1 MKLLFDLHTHTV
13 ASGHAFSTLKENIE
27 EAAAKGLKAMGT
39 SDHYSAMPG
48 SAQPI
53 YFTNFKAIK
62 EKILGVRI
70 FTGMEAN
77 IIDLEGKLDAE
88 EAVLKKMDYVIASL
102 HVPCV
107 KAGTREENT
116 NALIGAMKNPYVKI
130 IGHPDD
136 SRFPIDY
143 DTLTA
148 AAREHH
154 KLLEVNNSSLTPL
167 SYRQGVRENY
177 VKMLELC
184 RHYRTPVIVN
194 SDAHCEADS
203 GNHASAYALLEELDF
218 PQELVVNTSIE
229 LLSAY
234 LNAILA
240 QPEGAR
246 CGQLPRDTGAPRP
259 QLLQEGPSDD

>member
-107 KAGTREENT
+107 KAGTRGENT

-136 SRFPIDY
+136 DRFPLNY
-143 DTLTA
+143 EKLVKA
-148 AAREHH
+148 AAKE
-154 KLLEVNNSSLTPL
+154 KVALEVNNSSFSPRTGRLNADKNLPVML
-167 SYRQGVRENY
+167 SFCKKYKV
-177 VKMLELC
+177 
-184 RHYRTPVIVN
+184 PVIVD
-194 SDAHCEADS
+194 SDAHIFYDIGNLDRAKEMLEACEFPKKLILNTKLKGLS
-203 GNHASAYALLEELDF
+203 YVLNLEREETREKYDHMM
-218 PQELVVNTSIE
+218 E
-229 LLSAY
+229 
-234 LNAILA
+234 
-240 QPEGAR
+240 
-246 CGQLPRDTGAPRP
+246 D
-259 QLLQEGPSDD
+259 

>member
-48 SAQPI
+48 SAQSI

-136 SRFPIDY
+136 DRFPLNY
-143 DTLTA
+143 EKLVKA
-148 AAREHH
+148 AAKE
-154 KLLEVNNSSLTPL
+154 KVALEVNNSSFSP
-167 SYRQGVRENY
+167 
-177 VKMLELC
+177 
-184 RHYRTPVIVN
+184 RT
-194 SDAHCEADS
+194 
-203 GNHASAYALLEELDF
+203 GR
-218 PQELVVNTSIE
+218 
-229 LLSAY
+229 
-234 LNAILA
+234 LNADKNL
-240 QPEGAR
+240 PVMLSFCKNTR
-246 CGQLPRDTGAPRP
+246 CR
-259 QLLQEGPSDD
+259 

>member
-102 HVPCV
+102 H
-107 KAGTREENT
+107 K
-116 NALIGAMKNPYVKI
+116 ALIPYFQWLQIQSVDADRS
-130 IGHPDD
+130 PQV
-136 SRFPIDY
+136 FLP
-143 DTLTA
+143 
-148 AAREHH
+148 
-154 KLLEVNNSSLTPL
+154 VL
-167 SYRQGVRENY
+167 SF
-177 VKMLELC
+177 
-184 RHYRTPVIVN
+184 HF
-194 SDAHCEADS
+194 S
-203 GNHASAYALLEELDF
+203 
-218 PQELVVNTSIE
+218 
-229 LLSAY
+229 
-234 LNAILA
+234 
-240 QPEGAR
+240 
-246 CGQLPRDTGAPRP
+246 
-259 QLLQEGPSDD
+259 

>member
-107 KAGTREENT
+107 KTTSAFLCLEKDAVSEAQKQMTACINCGRCVHVCPGRVLPARLATLAERGDMAGFEKLNGMECCECGCCSFVCPAKRPLTQEIKSMR
-116 NALIGAMKNPYVKI
+116 KI
-130 IGHPDD
+130 QLA
-136 SRFPIDY
+136 SR
-143 DTLTA
+143 
-148 AAREHH
+148 R
-154 KLLEVNNSSLTPL
+154 K
-167 SYRQGVRENY
+167 
-177 VKMLELC
+177 K
-184 RHYRTPVIVN
+184 
-194 SDAHCEADS
+194 
-203 GNHASAYALLEELDF
+203 
-218 PQELVVNTSIE
+218 
-229 LLSAY
+229 
-234 LNAILA
+234 
-240 QPEGAR
+240 
-246 CGQLPRDTGAPRP
+246 
-259 QLLQEGPSDD
+259 

>member
-116 NALIGAMKNPYVKI
+116 N
-130 IGHPDD
+130 DD
-136 SRFPIDY
+136 RFPLDY
-143 DTLTA
+143 EKLVKA
-148 AAREHH
+148 AAKE
-154 KLLEVNNSSLTPL
+154 KVALEVNNSSFSPRTGRLNADKNLPVML
-167 SYRQGVRENY
+167 SFCKKYKV
-177 VKMLELC
+177 
-184 RHYRTPVIVN
+184 PVIVD
-194 SDAHCEADS
+194 SDAHIFYDIGNLDRAKEMLEACEFPKKLILNTKLKGLS
-203 GNHASAYALLEELDF
+203 YVLNLEREETREKYDHMM
-218 PQELVVNTSIE
+218 E
-229 LLSAY
+229 
-234 LNAILA
+234 
-240 QPEGAR
+240 
-246 CGQLPRDTGAPRP
+246 D
-259 QLLQEGPSDD
+259 

>member
-88 EAVLKKMDYVIASL
+88 EAAVMNMDYVIASL
-102 HVPCV
+102 HVDCV
-107 KAGTREENT
+107 RELRWNT
-116 NALIGAMKNPYVKI
+116 HLGSFVIYYVKI

-136 SRFPIDY
+136 DRFPLDY
-143 DTLTA
+143 EKLVKA
-148 AAREHH
+148 AAKE
-154 KLLEVNNSSLTPL
+154 KVALEVNNSSFSP
-167 SYRQGVRENY
+167 
-177 VKMLELC
+177 
-184 RHYRTPVIVN
+184 RT
-194 SDAHCEADS
+194 
-203 GNHASAYALLEELDF
+203 GR
-218 PQELVVNTSIE
+218 
-229 LLSAY
+229 
-234 LNAILA
+234 LNADKN
-240 QPEGAR
+240 
-246 CGQLPRDTGAPRP
+246 LPFM
-259 QLLQEGPSDD
+259 LN

>member
-77 IIDLEGKLDAE
+77 
-88 EAVLKKMDYVIASL
+88 VIASL

-136 SRFPIDY
+136 DRFPLDY
-143 DTLTA
+143 EKLVKA
-148 AAREHH
+148 AAKE
-154 KLLEVNNSSLTPL
+154 KVALEVNNSSFSPRTGRLNADKNLPVML
-167 SYRQGVRENY
+167 SFCKKYKV
-177 VKMLELC
+177 
-184 RHYRTPVIVN
+184 PVIVD
-194 SDAHCEADS
+194 SDAHIFYDIGNLDRAKEMLEACEFPKKLILNTKLKGLS
-203 GNHASAYALLEELDF
+203 YVLNLEREETREKYDHMM
-218 PQELVVNTSIE
+218 E
-229 LLSAY
+229 
-234 LNAILA
+234 
-240 QPEGAR
+240 
-246 CGQLPRDTGAPRP
+246 D
-259 QLLQEGPSDD
+259 